1 VVLER
6 VRGELKTPGYS
17 SARNGARIMT
27 HMPHPPTTP
36 RTAVASTASFTQV
49 RATRMS
55 APVAADIDLDDE
67 SDSSVTG
74 AITLDSL
81 GALNVFMRA
90 AETRSFTNT
99 GRQLSLSS
107 SAVGKSVARLEER
120 LGVRLFHRNTRCI
133 TLTQEGKSLLE
144 SCRRIFSEI
153 RAVEQEFA
161 QTKGAPKGKLRMSL
175 PLVGMLMMPILSKF
189 IRAYPDI
196 ELDMD
201 FTDSLVDVIDGG
213 YDVVVRSGE
222 SSDSQLMSRRLG
234 TYRLEVVGAPDYFAR
249 AGIPLRPDD
258 LAAHACL
265 HRKDPTTGKIQRWPF
280 ARSVSAK
287 DIVLPTTATASTI
300 DALISLA
307 EQGVGIA
314 CVPDFSIRQQIAQ
327 RSLVSV
333 LGEHIEHTDALRVV
347 WPSSRYLSPK
357 LRVLID
363 FLAENLLPK
372 AHQPQRTSV
381 FFVAPPPNR
390 TNIIPHPSSSSR
402 EDGRRKNAGGAGG
415 QARQ

>member
-1 VVLER
+1 
-6 VRGELKTPGYS
+6 
-17 SARNGARIMT
+17 
-27 HMPHPPTTP
+27 MPHPPTAP
-36 RTAVASTASFTQV
+36 RTAVASTTSFTQV

-55 APVAADIDLDDE
+55 ASVAADIDLDDE

-161 QTKGAPKGKLRMSL
+161 QTKGAPKGKLRMSM
-175 PLVGMLMMPILSKF
+175 PLVGMLMMPNMSKF
-189 IRAYPDI
+189 MRAYPEI

-201 FTDSLVDVIDGG
+201 FTDSLVDVVDGG
-213 YDVVVRSGE
+213 YDLVVHSGE
-222 SSDSQLMSRRLG
+222 SSDSRLMSRRLG
-234 TYRLEVVGAPDYFAR
+234 TYRLEIVGAPDYFAR
-249 AGIPLRPDD
+249 AGIPMRPDD
-258 LAAHACL
+258 LAVHACL

-280 ARSVSAK
+280 ARPVSGR
-287 DIVLPTTATASTI
+287 DFVLPTTATASTI

-314 CVPDFSIRQQIAQ
+314 CVPDFSIRRQIAE

-372 AHQPQRTSV
+372 ADQPPRTSA
-381 FFVAPPPNR
+381 FPVAHPPSNS
-390 TNIIPHPSSSSR
+390 TNIVPHPLSGLR
-402 EDGRRKNAGGAGG
+402 VDGGRRNAGRAGG
-415 QARQ
+415 